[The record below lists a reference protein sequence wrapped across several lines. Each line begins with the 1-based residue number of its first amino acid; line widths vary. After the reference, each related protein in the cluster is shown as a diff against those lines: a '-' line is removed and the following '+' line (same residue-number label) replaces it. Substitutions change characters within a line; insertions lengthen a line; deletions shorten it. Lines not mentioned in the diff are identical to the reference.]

1 MSTEFDYHN
10 PYPSLYVHKELTPDL
25 LSVCG
30 LSPYPGHNSSSRIQM
45 FSSHI
50 SQKLNIRNPTEKYQ
64 QTGMEREFG
73 KYTFRIEA
81 PENCTIIKIIRRF
94 ERTMDANSIEYNPQ
108 DVVIVQYDGTN
119 TLDIIDVPR
128 YFSAHQY
135 FGFPYVEGPAAAK
148 VHERGTLQ
156 KGDVIVD
163 SPAVTANGGYMYGR
177 ELNVVFMSH
186 PAVAEDGIMICEDVL
201 DHFAYPTYETRV
213 VEFGAKRTML
223 NLFGNE
229 KVFKGFPDTGE
240 CIGDDGV
247 LMAFRTLDKRLA
259 PAEQSVHAMM
269 TIDNIFDKVIYAK
282 PGGRIVDIR
291 VRCGEDPGSNLLEG
305 QDHQIEKYR
314 KATEV
319 FYSKILNEYRRLK
332 KLNPNMQVTPRFGQF
347 VFDALAIRNEV
358 TNPRIKMLYKRAP
371 LDDYRVEFVIE
382 TWNVP
387 HMGSKLTD
395 GYGGNHLRQEN
406 E

>member
-1 MSTEFDYHN
+1 MLDQSDYVN

-81 PENCTIIKIIRRF
+81 PENCKIIKIFRRF
-94 ERTMDANSIEYNPQ
+94 ERTMDASSIEYNPQ

-119 TLDIIDVPR
+119 TIDIIDVPR

-135 FGFPYVEGPAAAK
+135 FGFPYVEGPAASK
-148 VHERGTLQ
+148 VREQMSLE
-156 KGDVIVD
+156 KGDVIAD
-163 SPAVTANGGYMYGR
+163 APSVTPNGGYMYGR
-177 ELNVVFMSH
+177 ELNVAFMSH
-186 PAVAEDGIMICEDVL
+186 PSVAEDGLMICKDVL
-201 DHFAYPTYETRV
+201 PDFAYPTYETRV

-223 NLFGNE
+223 NKYGTE
-229 KVFKGFPDTGE
+229 TTFKGFPDIGE
-240 CIGDDGV
+240 YIADDGI
-247 LMAFRTLDKRLA
+247 LMAFRTMDKRLA
-259 PAEQSVHAMM
+259 PAEQSIHAMM
-269 TIDNIFDKVIYAK
+269 TVDNIFDKAIYAK

-305 QDHQIEKYR
+305 QDDQIEKYR
-314 KATEV
+314 KATES
-319 FYSKILNEYRRLK
+319 FYTKILNEYRHLK
-332 KLNPNMQVTPRFGQF
+332 RLNPNMKVTPRFGQF

-371 LDDYRVEFVIE
+371 LDDYRVEFVTE
-382 TWNVP
+382 TWNIP
-387 HMGSKLTD
+387 NMGAKFTD
-395 GYGGNHLRQEN
+395 GYGGKRVRQK
-406 E
+406 